1 MKKEDEKVYSEKDI
15 VNILSKLGLTTESD
29 ECDCD
34 ECNCGDEDDVEVG
47 YPCTLNS
54 IPKYDTDK
62 FQSGVDSVTEMCG
75 AITALQNVGIKTE
88 LAVEILMNLKMMNT
102 EMDALKENGKVQVEV
117 SKNQGI
123 MVEKQQI

>member
-54 IPKYDTDK
+54 IPKYDIDK

-75 AITALQNVGIKTE
+75 AITALQNTGIKTE
-88 LAVEILMNLKMMNT
+88 LAVEILMNFKAMEAELKAMDVSSKMNI
-102 EMDALKENGKVQVEV
+102 EV

-123 MVEKQQI
+123 QIEKQQI